1 MKKGFTWLKAILFA
15 NTDWYLYNF
24 RLSYARYLRDRGWE
38 VVLMTPE
45 GNRVPE
51 MEEAGF
57 RHIPFNFSRKGIN
70 PIAEIRT
77 ILRIKKIYREEKPD
91 LVHHFT
97 IKCDIYGSLAAS
109 ATGVRGIVNSITGLG
124 YLFISKNPFIKV
136 LRPLLYGLYQ
146 KALAPSQVIFEN
158 PDDAALFRKLGLVRE
173 NNYAVISG
181 TGVDIDVF
189 TPSEEK
195 DDPPIITLPSRMLWD
210 KGIGEFVKAAGEIR
224 KLGISA
230 RFVLAGN
237 TDPGNPASIP
247 AEQLQKW
254 NDEGIIEYWGWQEN
268 MRELFARSAII
279 CLPSYREGL
288 PRTLIEAS
296 ACGKPIVTTDVPGC
310 REAVEDGLNGILV
323 PLKDAGSLEEALL
336 RLIRDKKLRREM
348 GAAGRRMAEE
358 IFALDII
365 NRETWKIDRKALGE
379 EAV

>member
-1 MKKGFTWLKAILFA
+1 MKAILFA

-24 RLSYARYLRDRGWE
+24 RLSYARYLRDLGWE

-45 GNRVPE
+45 GNRVSE

-70 PIAEIRT
+70 PLAELRT
-77 ILRIKKIYREEKPD
+77 ILRIKEIYREEKPD

-97 IKCDIYGSLAAS
+97 IKCDIYGSLAAC
-109 ATGVRGIVNSITGLG
+109 ANGVRGIVNSITGLG
-124 YLFISKNPFIKV
+124 YLFISKNPFVMI
-136 LRPLLYGLYQ
+136 LRPLIYGLYR

-158 PDDAALFRKLGLVRE
+158 PDDAALFLKHGLIRE
-173 NNYAVISG
+173 NHYAVISG
-181 TGVDIDVF
+181 TGVDINAF

-195 DDPPIITLPSRMLWD
+195 EEPPIITLPSRMLWD
-210 KGIGEFVKAAGEIR
+210 KGIGEFVKAAGEIH
-224 KLGISA
+224 KKGIPA

-254 NDEGIIEYWGWQEN
+254 HDEGIIEYWGWQEN
-268 MRELFARSAII
+268 MRDLFARSAII

-296 ACGKPIVTTDVPGC
+296 ACGRPIVTTDVPGC
-310 REAVEDGLNGILV
+310 REAVEDGMNGILV
-323 PLKDAGSLEEALL
+323 PPKDAESLEKALL
-336 RLIRDKKLRREM
+336 CLIRDKNLRQEM
-348 GAAGRRMAEE
+348 GAAGRKMAEE

-365 NRETWKIDRKALGE
+365 NRETWKICRKALGE
-379 EAV
+379 ETA